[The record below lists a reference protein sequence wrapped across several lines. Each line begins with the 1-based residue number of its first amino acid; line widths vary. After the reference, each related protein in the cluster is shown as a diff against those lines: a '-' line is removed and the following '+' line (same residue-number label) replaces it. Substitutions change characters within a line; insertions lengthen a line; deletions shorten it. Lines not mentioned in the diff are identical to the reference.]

1 MVQQQTKSGI
11 KTKYRLG
18 VAAEAAIKLTF
29 TAVQQQ
35 SIELDDVS
43 LLNQLNRLN
52 SENEFLRSQLEGI
65 TAALLNEQRA
75 HDHTRRLLP
84 APATDEPKTA
94 AAAAPV
100 RGRWRRALGE
110 LFGKGAG

>member
-1 MVQQQTKSGI
+1 
-11 KTKYRLG
+11 
-18 VAAEAAIKLTF
+18 
-29 TAVQQQ
+29 
-35 SIELDDVS
+35 

-84 APATDEPKTA
+84 APAAGAPKD
-94 AAAAPV
+94 APPTNLFAWLA
-100 RGRWRRALGE
+100 WRRGAK
-110 LFGKGAG
+110 KGD